1 MHKKLLILIIMLVQ
15 AMAIAGGPVMKFV
28 SKEVDLGK
36 VNPGK
41 KVQAIFK
48 FTNTGDEKLLIK
60 SVKPG

>member
-48 FTNTGDEKLLIK
+48 FTNTGDAKLLIK